1 MSKGRSY
8 KGGVAQKSN
17 PRRPTLDRRLFIL
30 STLAASAAT
39 AQTPTPSP
47 SQLLGAGGDAYF
59 TDWLDGFY
67 SRALTEGV
75 ARPVLDRELSGLA
88 PDPRVIAADGRQPE
102 FAKPVSDYVKG
113 AVTEGR
119 VNLGRARA
127 AAIPQFAAIEGQFG
141 VPRAILIGVWAM
153 ESGFGAQQGD
163 LDVIRSLATLAA
175 SGRRRPWAE
184 GELLACLTIIG
195 SGEAPRERL
204 RGSWAGAMGQTQM
217 LPSTYLSTAIDADGD
232 GRRDIWGSA
241 PDALASAA
249 NLLEKGGWRRGEG
262 WAREVV
268 LPAGFDYGLSEGPQE
283 APDWWRA
290 KGARRADGAPWSS
303 ADEAVKWVLLLP
315 SGATGPA
322 FLAGPD
328 HYAIRKYNN
337 SVAYALS
344 VGLLADRIA
353 GGSGLVTPWPHETPL
368 SLTDRMTA
376 QQALASKG
384 FNPGTIDGV
393 AGLGTRQALRAWQK
407 SQGLPADG
415 YLSPEM
421 IARLKAS

>member
-1 MSKGRSY
+1 MGKGRSY
-8 KGGVAQKSN
+8 KGGGPDKSN
-17 PRRPTLDRRLFIL
+17 RRRPTLDRRHFLL
-30 STLAASAAT
+30 TAAALAATGQS
-39 AQTPTPSP
+39 PTP
-47 SQLLGAGGDAYF
+47 SQLLGAGGDGYF

-67 SRALTEGV
+67 ARALSAGV
-75 ARPVLDRELSGLA
+75 ARPTLDLALSGLT

-119 VNLGRARA
+119 VALGQTKAT
-127 AAIPQFAAIEGQFG
+127 AISQFPAIEAQFG

-153 ESGFGAQQGD
+153 ESGYGVQQGD
-163 LDVIRSLATLAA
+163 LDVVRSLATLAA
-175 SGRRRPWAE
+175 TGRRRPWAE

-195 SGEAPRERL
+195 SGDAPRERL

-217 LPSTYLSTAIDADGD
+217 LPSTYLSTAVDGD
-232 GRRDIWGSA
+232 GDGKRDIWGSA

-262 WAREVV
+262 WAREVI
-268 LPAGFDYGLSEGPQE
+268 LPTGFDYGLSEGPKE
-283 APDWWRA
+283 TPGWWTA
-290 KGARRADGAPWSS
+290 KGARRADGATWSTADS
-303 ADEAVKWVLLLP
+303 AAEWVLLLP

-322 FLAGPD
+322 FLAGPN
-328 HYAIRKYNN
+328 HFAIRKYNN

-353 GGSGLVTPWPHETPL
+353 GGSGVVKPWPHETPL
-368 SLTDRMTA
+368 SLTDRLTA
-376 QQALASKG
+376 QQALAAKG

-415 YLSPEM
+415 YLSPDM
-421 IARLKAS
+421 IRRLTTG

>member
-1 MSKGRSY
+1 MGKARSY
-8 KGGVAQKSN
+8 KGAAPSKSN
-17 PRRPTLDRRLFIL
+17 LRSTTLDRRHFL
-30 STLAASAAT
+30 LATAAIACM
-39 AQTPTPSP
+39 AQTPTP

-67 SRALTEGV
+67 ARALASG
-75 ARPVLDRELSGLA
+75 APRPVLDRELSGLS

-119 VNLGRARA
+119 VNLGRAKA
-127 AAIPQFAAIEGQFG
+127 ASIPQFAGIEARFG

-153 ESGFGAQQGD
+153 ESGYGAQQGD
-163 LDVIRSLATLAA
+163 LDVIRSIATLAA
-175 SGRRRPWAE
+175 TGRRRPWAE

-195 SGEAPRERL
+195 SGEAPRDRL
-204 RGSWAGAMGQTQM
+204 KGSWAGAMGQTQM
-217 LPSTYLSTAIDADGD
+217 LPSTFLGSAVDGDGD
-232 GRRDIWGSA
+232 GRRDIWTSA

-249 NLLEKGGWRRGEG
+249 SLLAKGGWRRGEG
-262 WAREVV
+262 WAREVI
-268 LPAGFDYGLSEGPQE
+268 LPAGFDYGLSEGPEQT
-283 APDWWRA
+283 PDWWKA
-290 KGARRADGAPWSS
+290 KGVRRADGAPWTAADS
-303 ADEAVKWVLLLP
+303 AAGWVLLLP
-315 SGATGPA
+315 SGAAGPA
-322 FLAGPD
+322 FLAGPN

-344 VGLLADRIA
+344 VGLLADRI
-353 GGSGLVTPWPHETPL
+353 GGGTGLVTPWPHETPL
-368 SLTDRMTA
+368 SLSDRMAA

-393 AGLGTRQALRAWQK
+393 AGVGTRQALRAWQR

-415 YLSPEM
+415 YLSPEV
-421 IARLKAS
+421 IRRLKAS